1 MTPLKLLGMCEFEP
15 LVDVVADSSRRTRT
29 GHVDFEEVGDVLVV
43 DVLEKSLACSNVSQ
57 SRPEPRGLAA
67 KSSREHVEESPM
79 PPMPTG
85 RRTRV

>member
-1 MTPLKLLGMCEFEP
+1 MWSLTLLGG
-15 LVDVVADSSRRTRT
+15 LVLGMSISKS
-29 GHVDFEEVGDVLVV
+29 VGDVLVV